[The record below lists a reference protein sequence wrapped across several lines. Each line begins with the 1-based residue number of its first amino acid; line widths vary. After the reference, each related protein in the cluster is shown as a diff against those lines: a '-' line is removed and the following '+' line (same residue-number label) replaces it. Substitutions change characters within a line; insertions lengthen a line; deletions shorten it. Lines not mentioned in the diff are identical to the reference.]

1 MVQLGMHTA
10 SLGQEAPRK
19 PCIDDG
25 QGPARITSGVEPV
38 EIRAAGG
45 EGGYRAE
52 SLPPYEA
59 RQR

>member
-1 MVQLGMHTA
+1 MVKLENTV
-10 SLGQEAPRK
+10 SLAREAPRK
-19 PCIDDG
+19 PCIDDD

-45 EGGYRAE
+45 ERGYRAE